1 MGTPGSSAASIGFYG
16 DDLDP
21 SEITR
26 KLGCEPTVGVAKGET
41 WVTELGS
48 EKLARTGSWRLVAE
62 RLVPADLDAQIAL
75 LLSAVNDDLEAWR
88 SLAGRFRGRVFCGVF
103 LASGNDGLTLR
114 PETLLMIGQR
124 GLVLDLDIYEQS
136 DPE

>member
-1 MGTPGSSAASIGFYG
+1 MGTPDSSAASIGFFG

-26 KLGCEPTVGVAKGET
+26 QLGCEPTVGVAKGGT
-41 WVTELGS
+41 WITAKGA
-48 EKLARTGSWRLVAE
+48 EKVARTGSWRLVAE
-62 RLVPADLDAQIAL
+62 RRAPADLDAQIGL
-75 LLSAVNDDLEAWR
+75 LLSAMNDDLEAWR

-114 PETLLMIGQR
+114 PDTLLMIGHR
-124 GLVLDLDIYEQS
+124 SLVLDLDIYEQT
-136 DPE
+136 DPD

>member
-1 MGTPGSSAASIGFYG
+1 MGTPDSSAASIGFYG

-26 KLGCEPTVGVAKGET
+26 QLGCEPTVGVSKGGT
-41 WVTELGS
+41 WITEMGA
-48 EKLARTGSWRLVAE
+48 EKIARTGSWRRVAE
-62 RLVPADLDAQIAL
+62 RRTPADLDAQIGL
-75 LLSAVNDDLEAWR
+75 LLSVMNDDLEAWR

-103 LASGNDGLTLR
+103 LASFNDGLTLR

-124 GLVLDLDIYEQS
+124 GLVLDLDIYEQP
-136 DPE
+136 DRD

>member
-1 MGTPGSSAASIGFYG
+1 MGILDSSAASIGFYG

-26 KLGCEPTVGVAKGET
+26 QLNCEPTVGVSRGGT
-41 WVTELGS
+41 WFTELGA
-48 EKLARTGSWRLVAE
+48 EKVARIGSWRLIAE
-62 RLVPADLDAQIAL
+62 RRAPADLDAQIGL
-75 LLSAVNDDLEAWR
+75 LLSAMNDDLEAWR

-124 GLVLDLDIYEQS
+124 GLMLDLDIYEQAGP
-136 DPE
+136 D

>member
-26 KLGCEPTVGVAKGET
+26 QLGCEPTVGVAKGET
-41 WVTELGS
+41 WVTELGA

-75 LLSAVNDDLEAWR
+75 LLSAGNDDLEAWR

-103 LASGNDGLTLR
+103 LSSGNDGLTLR
-114 PETLLMIGQR
+114 PETLLKIGQR

-136 DPE
+136 EPY